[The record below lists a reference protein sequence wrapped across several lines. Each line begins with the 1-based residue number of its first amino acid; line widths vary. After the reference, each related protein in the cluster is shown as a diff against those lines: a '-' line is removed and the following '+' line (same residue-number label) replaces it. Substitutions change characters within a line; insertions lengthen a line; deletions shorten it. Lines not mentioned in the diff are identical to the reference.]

1 MFSMKKKYLSVES
14 IFIFFSIFTFL
25 LTMFFRFHG
34 IKNFRRLEHT
44 FSEYRTIA
52 NRTAWKDL
60 SDIQNRL
67 EKECLPYSKFD
78 SFIEWSLSN
87 LVAYSVYDMEKFSFE
102 LDQIQ
107 SKIRNRELDISFSYD
122 SLLLSSLIPAL
133 ISIIVIILKQ
143 NKKQAE
149 SERLEALRTEQIAFS
164 RDLHD
169 GVAQD
174 LAAIKIYL
182 AKKDLDTCQFY
193 AEKAFKEVRYLIDS
207 MRIEYRGDTES
218 VIREILAAFASYQGI
233 KTNIIATSN
242 YISQINSEYQ
252 REILYII
259 QESLSNIARHAHA
272 SEVRIR
278 ITDVGSEM
286 HLAISDN
293 GIGFNEEE
301 AKAKNDGRKHYGL
314 KNIAE
319 RVANMK
325 GTVQF
330 INDGGTTIAITIKN
344 PVS

>member
-1 MFSMKKKYLSVES
+1 
-14 IFIFFSIFTFL
+14 
-25 LTMFFRFHG
+25 
-34 IKNFRRLEHT
+34 
-44 FSEYRTIA
+44 
-52 NRTAWKDL
+52 
-60 SDIQNRL
+60 
-67 EKECLPYSKFD
+67 
-78 SFIEWSLSN
+78 
-87 LVAYSVYDMEKFSFE
+87 MEKFSFE